1 MPLPLRQASEA
12 TVIDKL
18 VTALSNL
25 SLRNPSVTS
34 DDRIS
39 ELLAMLASN
48 ERQEGHRAIVE
59 ALRNMTE
66 AHASEVNAVLTTSQ
80 VTTSQLNTAM
90 AERLLELIERQE
102 EARSRQRE
110 ESAAS
115 QASLLGQFIRALEQ
129 AQHQARQQQLEAS
142 QQQLQLLRASSEQQQ
157 QLYLQLQSQ
166 SEQQLKAI
174 EASSQQTVL
183 LIRSGTDAHQQQL
196 QLLGQAQV
204 QLMTQLGQAMI
215 SASPSPTQQLFLQNN
230 FSTTTSINDNRQ
242 VLQQQLHQHLPIA
255 GSATTASASHRPL
268 AVSDQP
274 RIEADSQ
281 LSTSVSSTAGRAAPR
296 RLLTLRPDR
305 AKAHIPEKK
314 RGRDDGNEPDQA
326 SADND
331 ETPP

>member
-1 MPLPLRQASEA
+1 
-12 TVIDKL
+12 
-18 VTALSNL
+18 
-25 SLRNPSVTS
+25 
-34 DDRIS
+34 
-39 ELLAMLASN
+39 MLASN
-48 ERQEGHRAIVE
+48 ERQEGHKAIVE

-157 QLYLQLQSQ
+157 QFYLQLQAQ

-268 AVSDQP
+268 ADSDQP
-274 RIEADSQ
+274 RIEGDSQ
-281 LSTSVSSTAGRAAPR
+281 LSTKRFERSADETTATSPIRHPPTTTKR
-296 RLLTLRPDR
+296 HHDR
-305 AKAHIPEKK
+305 A
-314 RGRDDGNEPDQA
+314 RGYSIAAFSDDRV
-326 SADND
+326 ND
-331 ETPP
+331 PSRTGVGAMLIRRSTIYFVTCHLCTFGCA